1 MKTIKTNE
9 NKNTQKYT
17 TSNVKL
23 KWILKNVIEIQD
35 YCITVDVFLYFFI
48 YSTVRLKV
56 KAYIC
61 KCVVKD
67 DILWGNADNMH
78 PIKHNVMP
86 PSQPKHWD
94 DVLWDKPLRTSF

>member
-35 YCITVDVFLYFFI
+35 YFITVDVFLY
-48 YSTVRLKV
+48 LLNCKV
-56 KAYIC
+56 E
-61 KCVVKD
+61 
-67 DILWGNADNMH
+67 G
-78 PIKHNVMP
+78 
-86 PSQPKHWD
+86 
-94 DVLWDKPLRTSF
+94 